1 MTDTFFDLQR
11 FAVLLGGQSS
21 FAWQDGELF
30 GAAGASAAVGTSSN
44 PAYLVTKD
52 GVAEAGTGT
61 DVYLSGEK
69 SYSFSL
75 DGKDGW
81 SAKLSKDN
89 VAHVTNGEEGLALAG
104 LTGSDAAVLTITGEF
119 AEDIGADVKT
129 TAEAKASLTSDGV
142 LTFGKAVEGATINL
156 DAGENV
162 VLNKGG
168 NDVVINST
176 NADGTG
182 FNGIDIAK
190 KATLTSDGSDVQI
203 VTGNNLITMSNGNLL
218 DVKVEKDTTVTV
230 DSAQV
235 LSGVTKGATIT
246 TATNGGYITVNDHY
260 WEISGGV
267 SSIAFDSLG
276 AATVEATDAV
286 VVNGQDGATAAVK
299 NITNATINGVKVT
312 AAAAEDGSANT
323 VAFTLETL
331 EGGGVT
337 DIDVSKALA
346 QDIAVTGD
354 QVFGVKAGKAEYTVA
369 TDANSVSFN
378 ATGSLVNVAVDKEQ
392 AYTVDGGTV
401 HFNFGESTTVATLN
415 GAAVNVVTG
424 EGVIATASDATE
436 GIDNISGISANQKV
450 KVSGDSDGFT
460 AAFDAVEGND
470 AVVFEVNN
478 ASIRAAGIEG
488 QQVQISVNGAGT
500 EALVTGMNS
509 TDKVS
514 VGGTGI
520 IYHFKDATSDN
531 AVTASAGDG
540 MYVTLDSEGGIADS
554 MDDANY
560 KKLKENDQGK
570 WDDIASI
577 GNDQYLPEEGTG
589 DTVVANRSDVYEE
602 FYNLGT
608 SEAGQ
613 ATLAV
618 FANEDDTVSSTVANP
633 NGITFTGS
641 NSSLPLAENGHITLT
656 AGAAVGAAPIN
667 IQRNESNEVVD
678 VVVDLRNA
686 TLPSTVAVGTLDSV
700 SASHAIYLSNVG
712 TGFANVGELAT
723 GQNKI
728 FAGTGGA
735 QIRHDGQ
742 RATIVGN
749 TGIDTIWAG
758 KYDIVAGSLGADQF
772 YDSAD
777 YTITDY
783 NAAEGD
789 ALIAT
794 RLHGIEEINKNNIKY
809 NYDAGNEVSFGESR
823 NSFTIGQDQNA
834 ALNLN
839 VAIMDTDAR
848 IIDSRSVVLAGAN
861 GGAADASSLTSGA
874 LIIADE
880 SRNGNSGDAVVGSA
894 FADEIYIG
902 ANDAV
907 NAGEGNDYITIG
919 SISSTSGDAGA
930 TVFMGAGKNTVSGW
944 SFGFDK
950 NAGNTQL
957 IAAEGF
963 VGSFDNDRL
972 LVTDANGS
980 MLFDD
985 SAKTSYHGEYDVI
998 VNDTKYMAIRTNDS
1012 NNDNPVSYGDVLT
1025 NDDIAD
1031 IYIAEREGILLFGSG
1046 VTENLGLVDLTSTK
1060 YQNISS
1066 VVLANNSKAVVL
1078 GSDQRETVALGG
1090 DAAAGANK
1098 VVDLGAGNDVIIS
1111 GGDNSVSA
1119 GNALFFGV
1127 GDGRDTIRGF
1137 SHYLGVDADPDHEY
1151 ADILVLDD
1159 YEGLYTGTGEDGGA
1173 RIEFVTG
1180 GDDSRV
1186 FLYEENGISTDN
1198 IYQIR
1203 VNLETKLTKIGKSN
1217 ESNVFT
1223 YSDKV
1228 DYYVGSSAE
1237 NAADTL
1243 VVGNDIANVNIWLD
1257 GSKGDEADFRDEYYR
1272 GIAVVDAG
1280 AETNTDVMI
1289 AGNSRNN
1296 TLIAG
1301 GAGTYNALWG
1311 GTGDNEL
1318 IGSTAGED
1326 VFFYVRNAGA
1336 YLHGDDEDI
1345 TAVGGNDQVYNY
1357 EIDNNDL
1364 VWLGDTKLSD
1374 ITKTTIEDN
1383 AVTIEFNTGGSLTVN
1398 GTSDVRF
1405 AVDGGTA
1412 SYVANKE
1419 SKTWT
1424 QE

>member
-11 FAVLLGGQSS
+11 FAVLVGGQSS
-21 FAWQDGELF
+21 FIWQDGELF
-30 GAAGASAAVGTSSN
+30 GAGASAAVGTSSN
-44 PAYLVTKD
+44 PAYLVAKD

-81 SAKLSKDN
+81 SAKLGKDN
-89 VAHVTNGEEGLALAG
+89 VAHVTNGASGIALAG

-119 AEDIGADVKT
+119 AEDIGADVTT
-129 TAEAKASLTSDGV
+129 TAETKASLAADGT
-142 LTFGKAVEGATINL
+142 LTFGKAVEGAAINL
-156 DAGENV
+156 GAGEIA

-168 NDVVINST
+168 NDVVLN
-176 NADGTG
+176 NGA
-182 FNGIDIAK
+182 FNGIDITK
-190 KATLTSDGSDVQI
+190 KATLTSSDGTVAQI
-203 VTGNNLITMSNGNLL
+203 VTGNNSITMSNGNIV
-218 DVKVEKDTTVTV
+218 DIKADKDTNATIGS
-230 DSAQV
+230 DQV
-235 LSGVTKGATIT
+235 ISGVTKGATIT
-246 TATNGGYITVNDHY
+246 AAQNNGYVTVNDHY
-260 WEISGGV
+260 WEFSGGV

-276 AATVEATDAV
+276 SAKIENTGAV
-286 VVNGQDGATAAVK
+286 VVTGQAGAVAAIQNLDTAGATV
-299 NITNATINGVKVT
+299 NGVKVAMT
-312 AAAAEDGSANT
+312 ELNEAESAN
-323 VAFTLETL
+323 VGFALEN
-331 EGGGVT
+331 GGVSSV
-337 DIDVSKALA
+337 DVSKALGTNLVA
-346 QDIAVTGD
+346 SGD
-354 QVFGVKAGKAEYTVA
+354 QLFVVKAGNAEHIVS
-369 TDANSVSFN
+369 TDASSVTFN
-378 ATGSLVNVAVDKEQ
+378 ATGSQINLAVEKEKSYAAAGGGNAQFLFAENATNVSL
-392 AYTVDGGTV
+392 
-401 HFNFGESTTVATLN
+401 NNTTVQLGTA
-415 GAAVNVVTG
+415 
-424 EGVIATASDATE
+424 EGVTATASDATA
-436 GIDNISGISANQKV
+436 GIENLNGLDVGS
-450 KVSGDSDGFT
+450 KVSVAGDSDGFT

-500 EALVTGMNS
+500 EALVTGMNT
-509 TDKVS
+509 TDQVS

-531 AVTASAGDG
+531 AVTASAGEG
-540 MYVTLDSEGGIADS
+540 MYVTLDSTGGIADA

-560 KKLKENDQGK
+560 KKLKENDQAK
-570 WDDIASI
+570 WDNVASI
-577 GNDQYLPEEGTG
+577 GNDQYVPTVTG
-589 DTVVANRSDVYEE
+589 DTVPANRSDVYNQ
-602 FYNLGT
+602 FYNLNT
-608 SEAGQ
+608 SDAGQ
-613 ATLAV
+613 STLAV
-618 FANEDDTVSSTVANP
+618 FSNEDSTTFDTVANP
-633 NGITFTGS
+633 NGITFTGRD
-641 NSSLPLAENGHITLT
+641 NTKTLAENGHVTLT

-667 IQRNESNEVVD
+667 IQRNESAAVVD

-686 TLPSTVAVGTLDSV
+686 TLPSTVAVGTLEDTV
-700 SASHAIYLSNVG
+700 NGNVTASHAIFLSNAGPGYVEIG
-712 TGFANVGELAT
+712 NYAT
-723 GQNKI
+723 GQNQI

-758 KYDIVAGSLGADQF
+758 KYDIVAGGTGGDRF

-880 SRNGNSGDAVVGSA
+880 SRNGNAGDAVVGSA
-894 FADEIYIG
+894 YADEIYIG

-998 VNDTKYMAIRTNDS
+998 VNDTKYMAIRTNDV
-1012 NNDNPVSYGDVLT
+1012 NNTNPVSYGDVT
-1025 NDDIAD
+1025 SNDDLAD
-1031 IYIAEREGILLFGSG
+1031 IYIAEREGVLLFGSG

-1098 VVDLGAGNDVIIS
+1098 YVDLGAGNDVIIS
-1111 GGDNSVSA
+1111 GGDDSLNA
-1119 GNALFFGV
+1119 GHALFFGV

-1137 SHYLGVDADPDHEY
+1137 SHYLGVDADPDKEY
-1151 ADILVLDD
+1151 ADILVLDN

-1186 FLYEENGISTDN
+1186 FLYEDAGISTDN
-1198 IYQIR
+1198 IYQVR
-1203 VNLETKLTKIGKSN
+1203 VNLETKLTKIGNSN
-1217 ESNVFT
+1217 GSNVFT

-1243 VVGNDIANVNIWLD
+1243 VVGNDVANVNIWLD

-1280 AETNTDVMI
+1280 AETNTNVMI

-1326 VFFYVRNAGA
+1326 TFFYVRNAGA